1 MLGTGGNLQCLSL
14 SSFQFPLLLLLLLDL
29 CYHVELSLETHS
41 YFLVS
46 SVVFFWALSGQLAAV
61 ASYFITT
68 QKEVAGNRCSPKTD
82 FSLRLGEI
90 DEGDFRAEIC
100 AILAAVPT

>member
-14 SSFQFPLLLLLLLDL
+14 SSFQFPLLLLLLLEL
-29 CYHVELSLETHS
+29 CYHVELSHS

-46 SVVFFWALSGQLAAV
+46 SVVFFLALSGQLAAV

-90 DEGDFRAEIC
+90 DEGNFRAEIC
-100 AILAAVPT
+100 VILAAVPT